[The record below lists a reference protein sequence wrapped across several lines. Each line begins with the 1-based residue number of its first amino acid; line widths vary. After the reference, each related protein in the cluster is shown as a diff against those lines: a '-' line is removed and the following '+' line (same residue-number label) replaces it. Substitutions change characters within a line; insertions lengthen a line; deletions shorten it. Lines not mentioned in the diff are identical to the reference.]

1 VSAPEPP
8 ARLTPALAVVDSR
21 NVVGA
26 ATQLLGHE
34 LKPTVEGV
42 VRALKS
48 YGFEALE
55 VHVGLAVPRGRD
67 RRELAVQFVENETYR
82 KAIEA
87 SARGSALVGEL
98 HAKQGGKIEEKIV
111 DVYCAVD
118 IVKTAIE
125 ISRNESKY
133 EAIVVLSQDID
144 LRPAYEFADSIGV
157 PVYVGA
163 QSVVQYRS
171 EPFLM
176 IGEHSIRTMCD
187 PAVLCGHPL
196 RSAIAHLANSG
207 QTSTW
212 TVLRYS
218 SRRRGMLLCNAHNV
232 LGIAR
237 GSNFGG
243 PGASVELEA
252 VGVDFGGDDENQFP
266 LLECATP
273 GTVRARSGRR
283 ARVLRRQNLHTLALR
298 YEDDGSEVRGHYP
311 SGYVARGS
319 EVLTTTTDRGTVRVV
334 GALGAGPEFPSEAI
348 SLMIRSGEPF
358 RTLVLAVR
366 SDTVAIGT
374 GFGGSA
380 DAMLLHPKDRPLKV
394 GEIYAA
400 VVVDVNRRGP
410 IAMISSGCLGGG

>member
-1 VSAPEPP
+1 VSAHELP
-8 ARLTPALAVVDSR
+8 ARLIPALAVVDSR

-26 ATQLLGHE
+26 AAQLLGHE
-34 LKPTVEGV
+34 LKPTVDGV
-42 VRALKS
+42 VQALKS

-55 VHVGLAVPRGRD
+55 VHVGLALPRGRD
-67 RRELAVQFVENETYR
+67 RRELAAQFTENDTYR
-82 KAIEA
+82 QTIEA
-87 SARGSALVGEL
+87 SERGSALVGEL
-98 HAKQGGKIEEKIV
+98 HAKQGGKVEEKIV

-125 ISRNESKY
+125 VARGESKY

-144 LRPAYEFADSIGV
+144 LRPAYEFADSVGV
-157 PVYVGA
+157 PVFVGA

-171 EPFLM
+171 QPYLM
-176 IGEHSIRTMCD
+176 IGEYSIRTMCN
-187 PAVLCGHPL
+187 PTVLCGHPL
-196 RSAIAHLANSG
+196 RSAIAHLANSRV
-207 QTSTW
+207 TSAW

-218 SRRRGMLLCNAHNV
+218 SRRRGMLLRNAHNV
-232 LGIAR
+232 LGVAR

-243 PGASVELEA
+243 PGSSVELAA

-266 LLECATP
+266 LLECGTP
-273 GTVRARSGRR
+273 GTGQLRAPRR
-283 ARVLRRQNLHTLALR
+283 ARVLGRQSLHTLALR

-334 GALGAGPEFPSEAI
+334 GALGGAPRFASEPV
-348 SLMIRSGEPF
+348 SSMIKSGEPF
-358 RTLVLAVR
+358 RTLVRAVR

-374 GFGGSA
+374 GPNDAG

-394 GEIYAA
+394 GELYSA
-400 VVVDVNRRGP
+400 VIVDMNRRGP
-410 IAMISSGCLGGG
+410 IAMISSGCLGGA